1 MRFYEYPVELD
12 AMRAFYN
19 EIGYP
24 EGTVDYSCN
33 TDGRIILDPKT
44 GLKGSLVEFKV
55 IAKTNKDVFEQ
66 MKRYVKSYNAKGLE
80 IPKYGVYI
88 MTAAQKYTVFD
99 LEEEDFSKA
108 VIQENLDL
116 TVDLN
121 NFTSSADSW
130 LKDTT
135 TQKGWID
142 ETSIVSYNDAFF
154 SAKGMGR
161 KSKDDFIA
169 ELANPKVLNI
179 KPYTWQADGNMERKL
194 LDCLGSTALKKR
206 LGAFFTPDYAVEKS
220 TNYIR
225 NIINNLNDDEDYV
238 IVDRCYD
245 EETEFLS
252 KDGWKK
258 MKDYKDGDFVMQYN
272 PDKTATFVKP
282 QRVINQEYTDDWVC
296 YKSSQIDFKITKNH
310 DCVVYDNN
318 DKEHK
323 IFKITAEDLYKRYK
337 KSNNTHYCIPK
348 NFIYNGDLD
357 VDEWKL
363 RIFCAINADGTYRP
377 KQTNKGNAQRTKR
390 NTRFTCQDSSKRD
403 VYCLRFKK
411 QRKIDR
417 MMYLLNQAN
426 LEYKMSYEVGG
437 YTCFTFN
444 FDLVEDC
451 KHFPR
456 EWYNLSKHSKEII
469 LDEIFYWDGSIKEGK
484 FGICK
489 SYSTS
494 KKEDA
499 DFIMF
504 VINSLGYSSNV
515 REDKR
520 HDKINYEIR
529 YNNISSALVKKH
541 PKDKGM
547 FLSPAKEGDRCYCF
561 TVDSGMLIVRRN
573 NKIFISSN
581 CSGTGNLEKFLT
593 DEELSHCILNT
604 IVYAEKTT
612 LKGLYEG
619 RVKAILPLDETTDDE
634 GCMPAGDA
642 LSEGFNKELAD
653 TIEEARKE
661 AESKGKK
668 LVVIG
673 LENPPYA
680 EPQSESTRGGK
691 TQKGSYE
698 NYITKEMKK
707 EVKGKATVDLANKF
721 IWSGFKYFF
730 DYYVVYSPVKYFK
743 SQGLINK
750 EFNEGVIV
758 NRKDFHATEAG
769 ISIMSWKNE
778 DAANDSWQLENCLVK
793 KINKGIGKLLPALK
807 EKNWEVSYTS
817 YSGTPDFKNGY
828 LASSS
833 KGAGNAGGVSYCLV
847 NDELKKRLPLFAA
860 NCYTCK
866 DYTEKEVIM
875 KSGDGGTA
883 YQNDNEFLEDCFI
896 WCCLTDKN
904 KCWSGAS
911 QNEMALSQNSKAD
924 QIVDLKQPHRLAL
937 KRSWDNVL
945 NEAKKCKEYNS
956 NWKYGLAQIIN
967 DLNLDDP
974 TGVKN
979 KKGQTLMQK
988 RYSKLDAQITSF
1000 KEDLKEFYDKYIKD
1014 KLFQYELLK

>member
-1 MRFYEYPVELD
+1 MRYYEYPVELD

-24 EGTVDYSCN
+24 EGTIDYSCN

-44 GLKGSLVEFKV
+44 GLKGSLAEFKV
-55 IAKTNKDVFEQ
+55 VAKTNKDVFEQ
-66 MKRYVKSYNAKGLE
+66 TKRYVKSYNAKGLE

-225 NIINNLNDDEDYV
+225 NIINNLNDDEDYI
-238 IVDRCYD
+238 IVDRC
-245 EETEFLS
+245 
-252 KDGWKK
+252 
-258 MKDYKDGDFVMQYN
+258 
-272 PDKTATFVKP
+272 A
-282 QRVINQEYTDDWVC
+282 
-296 YKSSQIDFKITKNH
+296 
-310 DCVVYDNN
+310 
-318 DKEHK
+318 
-323 IFKITAEDLYKRYK
+323 
-337 KSNNTHYCIPK
+337 
-348 NFIYNGDLD
+348 
-357 VDEWKL
+357 
-363 RIFCAINADGTYRP
+363 
-377 KQTNKGNAQRTKR
+377 
-390 NTRFTCQDSSKRD
+390 
-403 VYCLRFKK
+403 
-411 QRKIDR
+411 
-417 MMYLLNQAN
+417 
-426 LEYKMSYEVGG
+426 
-437 YTCFTFN
+437 
-444 FDLVEDC
+444 
-451 KHFPR
+451 
-456 EWYNLSKHSKEII
+456 
-469 LDEIFYWDGSIKEGK
+469 
-484 FGICK
+484 
-489 SYSTS
+489 
-494 KKEDA
+494 
-499 DFIMF
+499 
-504 VINSLGYSSNV
+504 
-515 REDKR
+515 
-520 HDKINYEIR
+520 
-529 YNNISSALVKKH
+529 
-541 PKDKGM
+541 
-547 FLSPAKEGDRCYCF
+547 
-561 TVDSGMLIVRRN
+561 
-573 NKIFISSN
+573 
-581 CSGTGNLEKFLT
+581 GTGNLEKFLT

-619 RVKAILPLDETTDDE
+619 RVKAILPMDETTDDE

-653 TIEEARKE
+653 KIEEVRKE
-661 AESKGKK
+661 AETKGKK

-680 EPQSESTRGGK
+680 EPQAESTRSGK

-698 NYITKEMKK
+698 NYITEEMKK

-750 EFNEGVIV
+750 EFNEGIIV
-758 NRKDFHATEAG
+758 NRKDFHATEGG

-778 DAANDSWQLENCLVK
+778 DATNDSWQLENCLVK

-833 KGAGNAGGVSYCLV
+833 KGAGNAGGISYCLV
-847 NDELKKRLPLFAA
+847 NDDLKKRLPLFAA

-883 YQNDNEFLEDCFI
+883 YQNDSEFLEDCFI

-945 NEAKKCKEYNS
+945 NEAKKCKEYNT

-988 RYSKLDAQITSF
+988 RYPKLDAQITSF

>member
-24 EGTVDYSCN
+24 EGTIDYSCN

-135 TQKGWID
+135 TQKGWVD

-225 NIINNLNDDEDYV
+225 NIINNLNDDEDY
-238 IVDRCYD
+238 I
-245 EETEFLS
+245 
-252 KDGWKK
+252 
-258 MKDYKDGDFVMQYN
+258 
-272 PDKTATFVKP
+272 
-282 QRVINQEYTDDWVC
+282 I
-296 YKSSQIDFKITKNH
+296 
-310 DCVVYDNN
+310 
-318 DKEHK
+318 
-323 IFKITAEDLYKRYK
+323 
-337 KSNNTHYCIPK
+337 
-348 NFIYNGDLD
+348 
-357 VDEWKL
+357 
-363 RIFCAINADGTYRP
+363 
-377 KQTNKGNAQRTKR
+377 
-390 NTRFTCQDSSKRD
+390 
-403 VYCLRFKK
+403 
-411 QRKIDR
+411 IDR
-417 MMYLLNQAN
+417 A
-426 LEYKMSYEVGG
+426 
-437 YTCFTFN
+437 
-444 FDLVEDC
+444 
-451 KHFPR
+451 
-456 EWYNLSKHSKEII
+456 
-469 LDEIFYWDGSIKEGK
+469 
-484 FGICK
+484 
-489 SYSTS
+489 
-494 KKEDA
+494 
-499 DFIMF
+499 
-504 VINSLGYSSNV
+504 
-515 REDKR
+515 
-520 HDKINYEIR
+520 
-529 YNNISSALVKKH
+529 
-541 PKDKGM
+541 
-547 FLSPAKEGDRCYCF
+547 
-561 TVDSGMLIVRRN
+561 
-573 NKIFISSN
+573 
-581 CSGTGNLEKFLT
+581 SGTGNLEKFLT
-593 DEELSHCILNT
+593 DEELSHCVLNT

-619 RVKAILPLDETTDDE
+619 RVKAILPSDETTDDE

-661 AESKGKK
+661 AESRGKK

-793 KINKGIGKLLPALK
+793 KTNKGIGKLLPALK

-988 RYSKLDAQITSF
+988 RYPKLDAQITSF

>member
-24 EGTVDYSCN
+24 EGTIDYSCN

-225 NIINNLNDDEDYV
+225 NIINNLNNDEDY
-238 IVDRCYD
+238 I
-245 EETEFLS
+245 
-252 KDGWKK
+252 
-258 MKDYKDGDFVMQYN
+258 
-272 PDKTATFVKP
+272 
-282 QRVINQEYTDDWVC
+282 I
-296 YKSSQIDFKITKNH
+296 
-310 DCVVYDNN
+310 
-318 DKEHK
+318 
-323 IFKITAEDLYKRYK
+323 
-337 KSNNTHYCIPK
+337 
-348 NFIYNGDLD
+348 
-357 VDEWKL
+357 
-363 RIFCAINADGTYRP
+363 
-377 KQTNKGNAQRTKR
+377 
-390 NTRFTCQDSSKRD
+390 
-403 VYCLRFKK
+403 
-411 QRKIDR
+411 IDR
-417 MMYLLNQAN
+417 A
-426 LEYKMSYEVGG
+426 
-437 YTCFTFN
+437 
-444 FDLVEDC
+444 
-451 KHFPR
+451 
-456 EWYNLSKHSKEII
+456 
-469 LDEIFYWDGSIKEGK
+469 
-484 FGICK
+484 
-489 SYSTS
+489 
-494 KKEDA
+494 
-499 DFIMF
+499 
-504 VINSLGYSSNV
+504 
-515 REDKR
+515 
-520 HDKINYEIR
+520 
-529 YNNISSALVKKH
+529 
-541 PKDKGM
+541 
-547 FLSPAKEGDRCYCF
+547 
-561 TVDSGMLIVRRN
+561 
-573 NKIFISSN
+573 
-581 CSGTGNLEKFLT
+581 SGTGNLEKFLT

-619 RVKAILPLDETTDDE
+619 RVKAILPSDETTDDE

-661 AESKGKK
+661 AESRGKK

-673 LENPPYA
+673 LENPPYG
-680 EPQSESTRGGK
+680 EPQAEATRSGK

-707 EVKGKATVDLANKF
+707 EVKGKTSTDLANKF

-750 EFNEGVIV
+750 EFNEGIIV
-758 NRKDFHATEAG
+758 NRADFHATEGG

-778 DAANDSWQLENCLVK
+778 DANNNEWTLENTTVK
-793 KINKGIGKLLPALK
+793 KVNKGIAKIDSPIK
-807 EKNWEVSYTS
+807 EKNPDFYTTS
-817 YSGTPDFKNGY
+817 ISGTPDFKNG
-828 LASSS
+828 LLTNNKSDS
-833 KGAGNAGGVSYCLV
+833 KVKTIGGISHCLI
-847 NDELKKRLPLFAA
+847 NDDCKKKLVLFAA

-988 RYSKLDAQITSF
+988 RYRKLDAQITSF

>member
-1 MRFYEYPVELD
+1 
-12 AMRAFYN
+12 
-19 EIGYP
+19 
-24 EGTVDYSCN
+24 
-33 TDGRIILDPKT
+33 
-44 GLKGSLVEFKV
+44 
-55 IAKTNKDVFEQ
+55 
-66 MKRYVKSYNAKGLE
+66 
-80 IPKYGVYI
+80 
-88 MTAAQKYTVFD
+88 
-99 LEEEDFSKA
+99 
-108 VIQENLDL
+108 
-116 TVDLN
+116 
-121 NFTSSADSW
+121 
-130 LKDTT
+130 
-135 TQKGWID
+135 
-142 ETSIVSYNDAFF
+142 
-154 SAKGMGR
+154 
-161 KSKDDFIA
+161 
-169 ELANPKVLNI
+169 
-179 KPYTWQADGNMERKL
+179 
-194 LDCLGSTALKKR
+194 
-206 LGAFFTPDYAVEKS
+206 
-220 TNYIR
+220 
-225 NIINNLNDDEDYV
+225 
-238 IVDRCYD
+238 
-245 EETEFLS
+245 
-252 KDGWKK
+252 
-258 MKDYKDGDFVMQYN
+258 
-272 PDKTATFVKP
+272 
-282 QRVINQEYTDDWVC
+282 
-296 YKSSQIDFKITKNH
+296 
-310 DCVVYDNN
+310 
-318 DKEHK
+318 
-323 IFKITAEDLYKRYK
+323 
-337 KSNNTHYCIPK
+337 
-348 NFIYNGDLD
+348 
-357 VDEWKL
+357 
-363 RIFCAINADGTYRP
+363 
-377 KQTNKGNAQRTKR
+377 
-390 NTRFTCQDSSKRD
+390 
-403 VYCLRFKK
+403 
-411 QRKIDR
+411 
-417 MMYLLNQAN
+417 
-426 LEYKMSYEVGG
+426 MSYEVGG

-520 HDKINYEIR
+520 YDKINYEIR

-547 FLSPAKEGDRCYCF
+547 FLSPAKKGDRCYCF

-619 RVKAILPLDETTDDE
+619 RVKAILPSDETTDDE

-653 TIEEARKE
+653 TIEEVRKE
-661 AESKGKK
+661 AKSRGKK

-698 NYITKEMKK
+698 NYVTKEMKK

-793 KINKGIGKLLPALK
+793 KTNKGIGKLLPALK

-945 NEAKKCKEYNS
+945 NEAKQCKEYNS

-974 TGVKN
+974 TDVKN

-988 RYSKLDAQITSF
+988 RYRKLDAQITSF

>member
-24 EGTVDYSCN
+24 EGTIDYSCN

-225 NIINNLNDDEDYV
+225 NIINNLNNDEDYV
-238 IVDRCYD
+238 IVDR
-245 EETEFLS
+245 
-252 KDGWKK
+252 
-258 MKDYKDGDFVMQYN
+258 
-272 PDKTATFVKP
+272 A
-282 QRVINQEYTDDWVC
+282 
-296 YKSSQIDFKITKNH
+296 
-310 DCVVYDNN
+310 
-318 DKEHK
+318 
-323 IFKITAEDLYKRYK
+323 
-337 KSNNTHYCIPK
+337 
-348 NFIYNGDLD
+348 
-357 VDEWKL
+357 
-363 RIFCAINADGTYRP
+363 
-377 KQTNKGNAQRTKR
+377 
-390 NTRFTCQDSSKRD
+390 
-403 VYCLRFKK
+403 
-411 QRKIDR
+411 
-417 MMYLLNQAN
+417 
-426 LEYKMSYEVGG
+426 
-437 YTCFTFN
+437 
-444 FDLVEDC
+444 
-451 KHFPR
+451 
-456 EWYNLSKHSKEII
+456 
-469 LDEIFYWDGSIKEGK
+469 
-484 FGICK
+484 
-489 SYSTS
+489 
-494 KKEDA
+494 
-499 DFIMF
+499 
-504 VINSLGYSSNV
+504 
-515 REDKR
+515 
-520 HDKINYEIR
+520 
-529 YNNISSALVKKH
+529 
-541 PKDKGM
+541 
-547 FLSPAKEGDRCYCF
+547 
-561 TVDSGMLIVRRN
+561 
-573 NKIFISSN
+573 
-581 CSGTGNLEKFLT
+581 SGTGNLEKFLT

-619 RVKAILPLDETTDDE
+619 RVKAILPSDETTDDE

-642 LSEGFNKELAD
+642 LSEGFNKELAN

-661 AESKGKK
+661 AESRGKK

-673 LENPPYA
+673 LENPPYMEASA
-680 EPQSESTRGGK
+680 EATRSGK
-691 TQKGSYE
+691 TQKGTYE

-707 EVKGKATVDLANKF
+707 DENVSGRTSTDFANKF
-721 IWSGFKYFF
+721 IWSGFKYYF

-750 EFNEGVIV
+750 TFNEGIIV
-758 NRKDFHATEAG
+758 NRADFHATEGG

-778 DAANDSWQLENCLVK
+778 DATNDSWQLENCLIK
-793 KINKGIGKLLPALK
+793 KINESVINLLDKDKAKRDTKQTLIGIITPHG
-807 EKNWEVSYTS
+807 
-817 YSGTPDFKNGY
+817 GTPDFKHDALTNHKIKGMNGRETK
-828 LASSS
+828 LGIDNIKQA
-833 KGAGNAGGVSYCLV
+833 
-847 NDELKKRLPLFAA
+847 LPLFAA

-875 KSGDGGTA
+875 KSGDGGTT

-924 QIVDLKQPHRLAL
+924 QVVDLKQPHRLAL

-945 NEAKKCKEYNS
+945 NEAKKCKEYNA

-974 TGVKN
+974 TDVKN

-988 RYSKLDAQITSF
+988 RYRKLDAQITSF